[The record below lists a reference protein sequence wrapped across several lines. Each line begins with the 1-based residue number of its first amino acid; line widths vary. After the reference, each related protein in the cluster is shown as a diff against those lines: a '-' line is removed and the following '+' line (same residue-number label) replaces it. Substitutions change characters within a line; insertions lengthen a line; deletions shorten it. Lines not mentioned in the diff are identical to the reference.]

1 MKKFVF
7 LLAALIA
14 GFSHPLYAAELKASL
29 NQNQIVQ
36 GEAVTLTLSYDG
48 AQTNEQPNFAPLD
61 KDFNIFSVSNAYQH
75 NYINGKISQK
85 REWKVQLMPK
95 ASGNITI
102 PALALGSLKS
112 QPLSL
117 EVLPASPENI
127 KKQNEQN
134 AQAANAPRYAVE
146 AEIDTKTP
154 YVQQEV
160 NLTLKIYD
168 TGGLQIERIVPLVND
183 ENSWVIQSLGEP
195 ELETVKI
202 GGQDVRVINIK
213 MALFPQKSGELDVPE
228 IAVEGY
234 YLSQSNNDP
243 MQKIFD
249 SFGAF
254 RISALDP
261 DLADIFATK
270 NVVSLRTDPMK
281 ISVKPVPAIAQGGW
295 WVPAESLELY
305 SEWKPNPPKFKV
317 GEAITRNIY
326 IKAVGVMDTQLPNI
340 NFTDSGALKQYPE
353 KPLSEVKIENGKIVS
368 YRLISN
374 VYIPSKSGNVTIPE
388 VSVKWFNVK
397 TQQLETSSLPAMSVS
412 VEANPSALPQEEEI
426 VEKPRISAPTTA
438 AVNDTPAKNASVANE
453 QPDWRVA
460 ALTAFGAGLFLGVLI
475 FAFFRA
481 KKNYQQSGESLKN
494 FDKAVIKYAKEK
506 DLKNLRDSL
515 IAWAKETYPNAEI
528 SNLNDVAAN
537 FADMVFKAELDK
549 LSSCLYGKE
558 NLIWDNSGFLSA
570 FENIHKKKPHS
581 SHKGEKPLP
590 ELYKK

>member
-1 MKKFVF
+1 MKKLV
-7 LLAALIA
+7 LLLIVLLVGLCSLA
-14 GFSHPLYAAELKASL
+14 EAAELKATL
-29 NQNQIVQ
+29 NKNQIIQ

-48 AQTNEQPNFAPLD
+48 AQTNEQPDFAPLD

-75 NYINGKISQK
+75 NYINGKISQM

-95 ASGNITI
+95 SSGKVTI

-112 QPLSL
+112 QPLSVD
-117 EVLPASPENI
+117 VLAASPENI

-146 AEIDTKTP
+146 AEIDNKNP
-154 YVQQEV
+154 FVQQEV

-168 TGGLQIERIVPLVND
+168 TGGLQIDRIVPLVND
-183 ENSWVIQSLGEP
+183 ENNWVIQSLGEP

-234 YLSQSNNDP
+234 YLSQGGDP
-243 MQKIFD
+243 MQKIFE

-254 RISALDP
+254 KISALDP

-281 ISVKPVPAIAQGGW
+281 ISVKPIPAAAQGGW

-317 GEAITRNIY
+317 GEAVTRNIY
-326 IKAVGVMDTQLPNI
+326 IKAVGVMDAQLPNI
-340 NFTDSGALKQYPE
+340 KFIDSGSLKQYPE
-353 KPLSEVKIENGKIVS
+353 KPLSEVKVENGKIVS

-388 VSVKWFNVK
+388 VSVKWFNIK
-397 TQQLETSSLPAMSVS
+397 TQQVETASLPEMTISV
-412 VEANPSALPQEEEI
+412 AADPSAIPQEEEI
-426 VEKPRISAPTTA
+426 VEQPRIPAPTTA
-438 AVNDTPAKNASVANE
+438 AVNDTPAKNAPVAND

-481 KKNYQQSGESLKN
+481 KKTYQQSGESLKN

-515 IAWAKETYPNAEI
+515 IAWAKETYQNPAI
-528 SNLNDVAAN
+528 SNLNDIAAYSHD
-537 FADMVFKAELDK
+537 AAFKAELDK

-558 NLIWDNSGFLSA
+558 TLIWDNGNFLSI
-570 FENIHKKKPHS
+570 FEKVRKTKPHS
-581 SHKGEKPLP
+581 RQEEKLLP
-590 ELYKK
+590 ELYK